1 VTKEFRKVLD
11 GLKLHRPRISFYTL
25 SHVCEAIGGESRDQ
39 VAVSAIMSHVDNSMA
54 GNYRERISD
63 ERLVHVVGLSH
74 GGCSVDHPRHLR

>member
-1 VTKEFRKVLD
+1 
-11 GLKLHRPRISFYTL
+11 
-25 SHVCEAIGGESRDQ
+25 